1 MKNIL
6 ARGGIE
12 FLAVLLGLS
21 LSFYLEDVRENSNL
35 KNLNYQIFERINE
48 TINYDIND
56 LEENISVH
64 SLAISSCK
72 WIKSNLVNNVDL
84 DSLSYHLSVA
94 VFQTVFVPN
103 EEEYK
108 AIRSSGQ
115 IEVIQNKLLIKA
127 IYDKYKQHSFL
138 NKFDE
143 SFSTFN
149 ANVVQPYY
157 NEIADDIIVKS
168 KDLPYSWAFLHYVID
183 DIPNKKKLKIIIGQ
197 LEQMHESYITVSYG
211 VMKRTKVLN
220 KLLIKELSINI

>member
-72 WIKSNLVNNVDL
+72 WIKSNLVN
-84 DSLSYHLSVA
+84 
-94 VFQTVFVPN
+94 
-103 EEEYK
+103 
-108 AIRSSGQ
+108 
-115 IEVIQNKLLIKA
+115 
-127 IYDKYKQHSFL
+127 
-138 NKFDE
+138 
-143 SFSTFN
+143 
-149 ANVVQPYY
+149 
-157 NEIADDIIVKS
+157 
-168 KDLPYSWAFLHYVID
+168 
-183 DIPNKKKLKIIIGQ
+183 
-197 LEQMHESYITVSYG
+197 
-211 VMKRTKVLN
+211 
-220 KLLIKELSINI
+220 